1 MSPKKDERVAP
12 PPVGD
17 EWDVRFGTKEAA
29 ASWDELVR
37 AAKTNARR
45 AYDLMRTAPG
55 QDPDTRHHRLK
66 GPLTSGVH
74 RGKELPQWQI
84 EVTGSGRIWYLLDE
98 EHHTVWVQ
106 YASLKHPKKTE

>member
-37 AAKTNARR
+37 AAKGNARR
-45 AYDLMRTAPG
+45 AYDFMRTAPG
-55 QDPDTRHHRLK
+55 QETGTRHQRLK
-66 GPLTSGVH
+66 GSLATGMH
-74 RGKELPQWQI
+74 RGRQLPQWQF
-84 EVTGSGRIWYLLDE
+84 EVTGGGRIWYLIDE
-98 EHHTVWVQ
+98 EHHTVWGE
-106 YASLKHPKKTE
+106 YASLKHPKETE